1 MAVTIV
7 IYDSYDN
14 DENSNSIQCVCVSD
28 RSFRL
33 HSNNHVCFLLDYPKC
48 LRISWSHFSAQGQ
61 QPAVPIASR
70 HIEGVQEAHCE
81 VGLPTQGI
89 HPDPGCPAGIPQWH
103 PLATHPSCYDVI

>member
-1 MAVTIV
+1 MAVTIM
-7 IYDSYDN
+7 IYDSYDD
-14 DENSNSIQCVCVSD
+14 DENSNSIQCVCVYLTVASGFT
-28 RSFRL
+28 RTTM
-33 HSNNHVCFLLDYPKC
+33 CFLLDYPKC

-70 HIEGVQEAHCE
+70 HIEGIQEAHCE

-103 PLATHPSCYDVI
+103 PLATGHTPLML